1 MFLESKVNSG
11 FLSGLVI
18 DVKNY
23 LTLHV
28 LNDSV
33 ILYVNLFLDVNVKSH
48 ALKSPLVDIFQ
59 VKSFQFSFEKLYFRE
74 HGHSQ
79 DDK

>member
-1 MFLESKVNSG
+1 MVD
-11 FLSGLVI
+11 I
-18 DVKNY
+18 KNY

-33 ILYVNLFLDVNVKSH
+33 ILYINLFLDVNVKSR

-59 VKSFQFSFEKLYFRE
+59 VKSFKFSFEKFYFRE

-79 DDK
+79 GDK